1 MAKQVQFGTRPVR
14 QPTAEE
20 LDQFVHR
27 AGEGVQ
33 LGNSAPPVLPQQQ
46 PPPLHQMDPLPPETP
61 VAPVKPARPPMK
73 RLTFDIPADLH
84 RRMRVACV
92 TEGRDMA
99 EVIRDM
105 LMQRFLPDRRN

>member
-27 AGEGVQ
+27 AGEGVR
-33 LGNSAPPVLPQQQ
+33 LGNSPSPALPQQQ
-46 PPPLHQMDPLPPETP
+46 PPPPQQLDPLPPETA
-61 VAPVKPARPPMK
+61 VAPLKPARPPMK

-105 LMQRFLPDRRN
+105 LMQRFPPDRRN

>member
-1 MAKQVQFGTRPVR
+1 MAKQIQFGTRPVR

-27 AGEGVQ
+27 VGEGVR
-33 LGNSAPPVLPQQQ
+33 LGNSPAPVLTPQPDTPQLDL
-46 PPPLHQMDPLPPETP
+46 PPPETG
-61 VAPVKPARPPMK
+61 VPVKPARPPMK
-73 RLTFDIPADLH
+73 RLTFDVPADLH

-105 LMQRFLPDRRN
+105 LMQRFPPDRRN

>member
-1 MAKQVQFGTRPVR
+1 MAKQVQFGPRPVR
-14 QPTAEE
+14 QPTPEQ

-27 AGEGVQ
+27 AGEGASQ
-33 LGNSAPPVLPQQQ
+33 SN
-46 PPPLHQMDPLPPETP
+46 PLPPAPPPQALPVPQVDTP
-61 VAPVKPARPPMK
+61 PPQAAVAPTKPAKPPMK

-84 RRMRVACV
+84 LRMRLACV

-105 LMQRFLPDRRN
+105 LMQRFPPDRRN